1 MSWCC
6 TTFATRSGEGRCTG
20 SLMTGGGRG
29 LAASAA
35 IATMAFLAKGGVAVP
50 FTAAEAEAAEAL
62 AAAAS

>member
-1 MSWCC
+1 V
-6 TTFATRSGEGRCTG
+6 
-20 SLMTGGGRG
+20 
-29 LAASAA
+29 A